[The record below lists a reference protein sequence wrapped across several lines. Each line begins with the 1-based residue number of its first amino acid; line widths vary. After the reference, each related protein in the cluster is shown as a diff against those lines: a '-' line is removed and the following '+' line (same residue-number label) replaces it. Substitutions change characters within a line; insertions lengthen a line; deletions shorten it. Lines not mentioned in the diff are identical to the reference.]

1 MSRSNTF
8 VSTVVVAVVVAVVA
22 MSGSNQQQ
30 VDAFAPG
37 PVAQHRT
44 HQGVGVVNS
53 QIVNVKTLKMAF
65 FNDEEPKKLTRESEP
80 EEFFSTNTDKMS
92 DEEKIPIAIVGL
104 VGISA
109 PFILG
114 LIALYAARY

>member
-8 VSTVVVAVVVAVVA
+8 VSTVVFAVVVAVVA
-22 MSGSNQQQ
+22 MSGSNQQR

-37 PVAQHRT
+37 PVAQRT
-44 HQGVGVVNS
+44 HHGAGVVNS

-92 DEEKIPIAIVGL
+92 DEEKIPIAVVGL
-104 VGISA
+104 IGISA

>member
-8 VSTVVVAVVVAVVA
+8 VSTVVFAVVVAVVA
-22 MSGSNQQQ
+22 MSGSNQQR

-37 PVAQHRT
+37 PVAQRT
-44 HQGVGVVNS
+44 HHGAGVVNS

-80 EEFFSTNTDKMS
+80 EEFFSTYVLLRCGR
-92 DEEKIPIAIVGL
+92 PL
-104 VGISA
+104 FY
-109 PFILG
+109 FILSPWP
-114 LIALYAARY
+114 LLLQ